1 MPRFKPGLTLD
12 RHNYPQWCR
21 SWVGAG
27 VGVRMRMSVLA
38 GVALGFFAGLC
49 PAEAGKIKFS
59 PEAFQ
64 VFGGMSDGGSQAAAF
79 DSSGVP
85 EAMRSRT
92 IAFAS
97 QLPPGSVLVK
107 TGTRR
112 LYYILPAGKAIE
124 YKVGVGRDGYTWS
137 GANIVSRK
145 AEWPEWRPPIA
156 MIQREAKRGRK
167 LPDHMKGGPSNPLGA
182 RAIYIGDTE
191 FRIHGTT
198 QPWSIGQAVSSG
210 CIRMM
215 NEEVIDLYD
224 RVAVGAQVVVEN

>member
-1 MPRFKPGLTLD
+1 
-12 RHNYPQWCR
+12 
-21 SWVGAG
+21 
-27 VGVRMRMSVLA
+27 MRMSILA
-38 GVALGFFAGLC
+38 GVALGFLAVLG

-64 VFGGMSDGGSQAAAF
+64 VFGGMSDGDGRTEYPDNSA
-79 DSSGVP
+79 VP

-107 TGTRR
+107 TGKRR
-112 LYYILPAGKAIE
+112 LYYILPEGKAIE
-124 YKVGVGRDGYTWS
+124 YKVGVGREGFTWS
-137 GANIVSRK
+137 GANVVSRK
-145 AEWPEWRPPIA
+145 AEWPDWRPPIS

-167 LPDHMKGGPSNPLGA
+167 LPDHMEGGPSNPLGA

-224 RVAVGAQVVVEN
+224 RVAVGAHVVVEN